1 MRLIIIGSMASG
13 KSTVGKKLS
22 KKLGLDFF
30 DIDNEIENNAGAK
43 IAWIFDVEGEEKFR
57 EREYE
62 AFSNLSSKKNCV
74 ISTGGG
80 IVLRE
85 ENRELLCNGT
95 VIYLEISIQT
105 QLERTINDQDRPLL
119 YGVDKEKTLRKI
131 AEIRNPIY
139 ETYSDITIK
148 ETNDPNEVADQIV
161 SKLKNER
168 DKNKYKV

>member
-13 KSTVGKKLS
+13 KSTVGRKLS

-30 DIDNEIENNAGAK
+30 DIDNEIEKKAGAK
-43 IAWIFDVEGEEKFR
+43 ISWIFDVEGEEKFR
-57 EREYE
+57 DREYE
-62 AFSNLSSKKNCV
+62 AFGNLTSNESCV

-85 ENRELLCNGT
+85 ENRVLLNKGT

-139 ETYSDITIK
+139 ETCSDITIK
-148 ETNDPNEVADQIV
+148 ETNDANDAVDLIV
-161 SKLKNER
+161 TKLK
-168 DKNKYKV
+168 K

>member
-1 MRLIIIGSMASG
+1 MASG
-13 KSTVGKKLS
+13 KSTVGRKLS
-22 KKLGLDFF
+22 KKLGLEFF
-30 DIDNEIENNAGAK
+30 DVDNEIENKAGAK

-57 EREYE
+57 DREYE
-62 AFSNLSSKKNCV
+62 AFSKLSNIENCV

-85 ENRELLCNGT
+85 ENRELLNKGT

-139 ETYSDITIK
+139 EACSDITIK
-148 ETNDPNEVADQIV
+148 ETNDPNQAVDLIILE
-161 SKLKNER
+161 LK
-168 DKNKYKV
+168 K